1 MARGPKRHL
10 KRLFAP
16 KEWMLSKLSGIFA
29 PRPRAGPHKLRE
41 CMPLSVIL
49 RNRLKY
55 ALNGREAR
63 MILRQKL
70 VNVDGRPRTDPKYPA
85 GFQDVIE
92 IPKTEEK
99 FRVLYDQKG
108 RFTLKDIQNE
118 SEASIKLC
126 RVQNIYTA
134 TGRVPVVVTH
144 DGRRIRYPAQG
155 LQRGDTAIVNIA
167 SGKIQSSIKLR
178 KGAEVMLVGGANRG
192 RVGKAVNLE
201 RHPGGF
207 GIAHVQDANGN
218 EFATRIS
225 NLFVIGRDAENIAIA
240 LPKASGIK
248 VNVVDERNAKLA
260 ARSEANRAKNAGGKK
275 KAKKN

>member
-16 KEWMLSKLSGIFA
+16 KDWMLSKLSGIFA

-55 ALNGREAR
+55 ALNGRESQ

-85 GFQDVIE
+85 GFQDVVE

-99 FRVLYDQKG
+99 FRIMYDHKG
-108 RFTLKDIQNE
+108 RFTLIDVSNDA
-118 SEASIKLC
+118 EADIKLC
-126 RVQNIYTA
+126 RVQNVYTA

-144 DGRRIRYPAQG
+144 DGRRIRYPS
-155 LQRGDTAIVNIA
+155 LKIQRGDTAVVNIRT
-167 SGKIQSSIKLR
+167 GKITDTIKLR
-178 KGAEVMLVGGANRG
+178 KGAQVMLVGGANRG
-192 RVGKAVNLE
+192 RVGKAVSLE

-207 GIAHVQDANGN
+207 GIAHVQDAAGN
-218 EFATRIS
+218 EFATRIT
-225 NLFVIGRDAENIAIA
+225 NLFVLGRNDESCPIR
-240 LPKASGIK
+240 LPKAAGIK
-248 VNVVDERNAKLA
+248 QNVIDERNEKLA
-260 ARSEANRAKNAGGKK
+260 ARSEANRAKSGKGKK
-275 KAKKN
+275 GKKN